1 MYVSRLNKSPIL
13 WHFHVSVSFVM
24 LWIVFLCLWIWFS
37 CECFWFISGIN
48 NIFFTVENWMYAAG
62 CKRFVEAV
70 SHFFAIQLI
79 RMFTE
84 CSHQFLIRNLTNIS
98 LAKWRDLERLKFCID
113 AAKWHNGTNNH
124 ELWIN
129 IEFASIQ
136 WFILKTCSCKWH
148 WSYERFG
155 NIGQF
160 MLSISSIF
168 GIDILDWSELVNRN
182 SYWHLTA
189 TYAIHRSMYLF
200 FISSDAA
207 TLIKTPIV
215 HGNQVKSFCW
225 TKWLLSS
232 STLHGI
238 SLHLAHLLIN

>member
-1 MYVSRLNKSPIL
+1 MYLDWTNRQFYDISMFLSASLCCELYFYVCEYGLVVNVSD
-13 WHFHVSVSFVM
+13 SFPES
-24 LWIVFLCLWIWFS
+24 IT
-37 CECFWFISGIN
+37 
-48 NIFFTVENWMYAAG
+48 FFTVENWMYAAG

-84 CSHQFLIRNLTNIS
+84 CYHQFLIRNLTNIS

-168 GIDILDWSELVNRN
+168 GIDILNWSELVNRN

-200 FISSDAA
+200 FISSDAP
-207 TLIKTPIV
+207 TLIKTPVV

-225 TKWLLSS
+225 TKWLLSP

-238 SLHLAHLLIN
+238 SLHLTHLLIN